1 MVETFHALMVDQRD
15 GAFTVEVRELPRES
29 LPPGDVLVKVAYS
42 SLNYKD
48 GLALTNRAPIIRT
61 FPFVPGIDLAGTVV
75 ESSSPAFK
83 PGDAVIATGWGIGE
97 RHWGGFAELARLKSE
112 WLLPLP
118 EGMTLRTAMVFGT
131 AGLTAALSVLAL
143 EAHGADPAGREVVVT
158 GASGGVGTVAV
169 ALLARR
175 GFRVVAVTGK
185 LHEADFLRQLG
196 ASEVLDRATLATPS
210 PRPLESARWGAAVD
224 TVGGVP
230 LGNLLRQMAYGASV
244 AACGNAAGAEVPT
257 TVYPFIL
264 RAVNLLGIDSVM
276 CPLPRRLAAF
286 QRLARDIPPDV
297 IALIAREVP
306 LAQLPTLANEI
317 VEGKIRGRLVVTVD
331 A

>member
-1 MVETFHALMVDQRD
+1 MAETFRALMVDQRD

-61 FPFVPGIDLAGTVV
+61 FPFVPGIDLAGTVI

-118 EGMTLRTAMVFGT
+118 EGMTLQTAMVFGT

-143 EAHGADPAGREVVVT
+143 EEHGADPAGREVVVT
-158 GASGGVGTVAV
+158 GASGGVGALAV

-297 IALIAREVP
+297 IALIAQEVP
-306 LAQLPTLANEI
+306 LAQLPALANEI
-317 VEGKIRGRLVVTVD
+317 VEGKIRGRLVVTVG